1 MASQTSALSVRPHAP
16 RRRQHTAHIRP
27 YLGRAARPWAGGGIG
42 FGGDDQQADGDVS
55 GEAMAAAGSLGH
67 VGLGLEAPRMS
78 LDLLNN

>member
-55 GEAMAAAGSLGH
+55 REAMAAAGTRRPGTGSTKDEP
-67 VGLGLEAPRMS
+67 GLTE
-78 LDLLNN
+78 